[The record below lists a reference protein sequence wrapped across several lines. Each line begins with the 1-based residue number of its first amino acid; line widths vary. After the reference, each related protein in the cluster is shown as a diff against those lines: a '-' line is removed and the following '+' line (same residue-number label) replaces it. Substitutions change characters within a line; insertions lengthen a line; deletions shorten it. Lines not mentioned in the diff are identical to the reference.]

1 MPVFGA
7 FAASGTLTLQRLS
20 PYALDNFLFA
30 IAYCDWFALA
40 LAGREH
46 PMRSE
51 KSWNSVALSVVILLG
66 ACGGDAGA
74 QERLDEIVIAAD
86 RQTMGNASDAFQSVT
101 RLSGADLQRTTA
113 ASLADLLATRPG
125 VAASTFAPGASRPNI
140 RGLDD
145 YRVRVQEN
153 GIGTHD
159 ASDFSQDHQVPVDP
173 LSADS
178 VELIRGPATLRYG
191 NQAIGGVVNASNN
204 RIPQN
209 LVPEHFSA
217 RLKGGMTSVDRGIG
231 GAASVDASGDNI
243 AIHADAFGR
252 DAGDYRIPGGVQANT
267 RLRSAGQSVGGSYI
281 FDGGYIGTAIQH
293 IASTYHIPGVNDARQ
308 NTRISLEQT
317 KVTSKGEWRAPVEG
331 IDAVRFAFGISDY
344 KHDELGLP
352 ADGVLNTI
360 ANKEIEGRFEMDHA
374 SIGTPLGALT
384 GSWGVQASNRKL
396 GTQGVLGGLLAPTNT
411 DAAAGFVFEQLQLS
425 DTVKMQA
432 AGRIESISV
441 TGLAPVFPV
450 NFLPPPDVFSESP
463 AMREFAPK
471 SVSVGLLKNLPWDM
485 VASLSAQRAQRAP
498 AAPELFSRGSDG
510 ASGTFVI
517 GNPDLKLET
526 AESLELGLRR
536 ATGQLRFEASLYYTR
551 YLDFIYKQV
560 TGNFCTDVF
569 ASCGAAGPL
578 LQVAYGQRDAN
589 FRGAEIAAQLDVAP
603 LGDGMFGFDGQ
614 FDVVRATFADGS
626 NVPRIAPMRAG
637 AGIWWRDAQWQTRV
651 GLLHVF
657 TQEDIGFNETP
668 TAGYNLLRAEV
679 SYTHAFTKID
689 GGLREMTFGVVGD
702 NLLDERIRNHISFKK
717 AEVLQPGLGVR
728 LFTSLR
734 F

>member
-1 MPVFGA
+1 M
-7 FAASGTLTLQRLS
+7 RL
-20 PYALDNFLFA
+20 
-30 IAYCDWFALA
+30 I
-40 LAGREH
+40 R
-46 PMRSE
+46 
-51 KSWNSVALSVVILLG
+51 SWNPLAPATAALMSA
-66 ACGGDAGA
+66 ACCGELHA
-74 QERLDEIVIAAD
+74 QEVLQEIAVVTD
-86 RQTMGNASDAFQSVT
+86 RARTGNASDGFQST
-101 RLSGADLQRTTA
+101 TQLNGADLQRTTA
-113 ASLADLLATRPG
+113 ASLADLLATQPG

-153 GIGTHD
+153 GIGSHD

-173 LSADS
+173 LVADI

-191 NQAIGGVVNASNN
+191 NQAIGGVVNATNN

-209 LVPEHFSA
+209 LVPDHFSA
-217 RLKGGMTSVDRGIG
+217 RLKGGTTSVDHGID
-231 GAASVDASGDNI
+231 GAASVDASGENI

-252 DAGDYRIPGGVQANT
+252 NAGDYRIPGGVQANT

-281 FDGGYIGTAIQH
+281 FDGGYVGTAIQH
-293 IASTYHIPGVNDARQ
+293 ITSLYHIPGINEASQ

-352 ADGVLNTI
+352 ANGVLNTI
-360 ANKEIEGRFEMDHA
+360 SNKEIEGRFEIDHA
-374 SIGTPLGALT
+374 AVATPLGALT
-384 GSWGVQASNRKL
+384 GNWGLQASNRKL
-396 GTQGVLGGLLAPTNT
+396 GTQGTLGGLLAPTNT
-411 DAAAGFVFEQLQLS
+411 DAVAGFVFEQLQLS
-425 DTVKMQA
+425 ETLRLQA
-432 AGRIESISV
+432 AGRIESITVS
-441 TGLAPVFPV
+441 GLAPVFPA
-450 NFLPPPDVFSESP
+450 NFLPPPDSFSQS
-463 AMREFAPK
+463 AAARDFAPK
-471 SVSVGLLKNLPWDM
+471 SFSVGLLKNLPWDM

-526 AESLELGLRR
+526 AESLELGLKRI
-536 ATGQLRFEASLYYTR
+536 TGPFRFEASLYATR
-551 YLDFIYKQV
+551 YRDFIYKQV
-560 TGNFCTDVF
+560 TGNFCTDAF
-569 ASCGAAGPL
+569 ASCGASGPL

-589 FRGAEIAAQLDVAP
+589 FRGAELAAQYDIAP
-603 LGDGMFGFDGQ
+603 LSDGTFGIDGQ

-626 NVPRIAPMRAG
+626 NVPRIAPMRLG
-637 AGIWWRDAQWQTRV
+637 GGVWWRSAAWQARI
-651 GLLHVF
+651 GLLHAF
-657 TQEDIGFNETP
+657 TQNDIALNETS
-668 TAGYNLLRAEV
+668 TAGYNLLKVEL
-679 SYTHAFTKID
+679 SHTHIFTKTD

-717 AEVLQPGLGVR
+717 SEVLQPGLGVR
-728 LFTSLR
+728 LFTSLH

>member
-1 MPVFGA
+1 VKPIRAWNPLAPAIVGMMS
-7 FAASGTLTLQRLS
+7 AA
-20 PYALDNFLFA
+20 
-30 IAYCDWFALA
+30 CC
-40 LAGREH
+40 
-46 PMRSE
+46 SE
-51 KSWNSVALSVVILLG
+51 LR
-66 ACGGDAGA
+66 A
-74 QERLDEIVIAAD
+74 QEVLQEIAVVTD
-86 RQTMGNASDAFQSVT
+86 RERSGNASDGFQST
-101 RLSGADLQRTTA
+101 TALSGADLQRTTA
-113 ASLADLLATRPG
+113 ASLADLLATQPG

-173 LSADS
+173 LSADK

-191 NQAIGGVVNASNN
+191 NQAIGGVVNATNN
-204 RIPQN
+204 RIPQS
-209 LVPEHFSA
+209 LVPDHFSA
-217 RLKGGMTSVDRGIG
+217 RLKGGTTSVDHGID
-231 GAASVDASGDNI
+231 GAASVDASGENI

-252 DAGDYRIPGGVQANT
+252 SAGDYRTPDGVQANT
-267 RLRSAGQSVGGSYI
+267 RLRSAGQSVGGSWI
-281 FDGGYIGTAIQH
+281 FDGGYVGTAIQH
-293 IASTYHIPGVNDARQ
+293 LTSTYHIPGINDARQ
-308 NTRISLEQT
+308 GTRISLEQT
-317 KVTSKGEWRAPVEG
+317 KVTSKGEWRAPVAG

-360 ANKEIEGRFEMDHA
+360 SNKEIEGRFEIDHA
-374 SIGTPLGALT
+374 AVATPLGALT
-384 GSWGVQASNRKL
+384 GNWGLQASNRKL
-396 GTQGVLGGLLAPTNT
+396 GTQGTLGGLLAPTNT
-411 DAAAGFVFEQLQLS
+411 DAVAGFVFEQLQLS
-425 DTVKMQA
+425 ESLKLQA

-441 TGLAPVFPV
+441 SGLAPVFPA
-450 NFLPPPDVFSESP
+450 NFLPPLDMFSQS
-463 AMREFAPK
+463 AAARDFAPK
-471 SVSVGLLKNLPWDM
+471 SFSVGLLKNLPWDM

-526 AESLELGLRR
+526 AESLEIGLKR
-536 ATGQLRFEASLYYTR
+536 ATGPLRFEAGLYYTR

-569 ASCGAAGPL
+569 ASCGATGPL

-589 FRGAEIAAQLDVAP
+589 FRGAELAAQLDVSP
-603 LGDGMFGFDGQ
+603 LGDGMFGIDGQ

-626 NVPRIAPMRAG
+626 NVPRIAPMRLG
-637 AGIWWRDAQWQTRV
+637 GGVWWRSAEWQTRI
-651 GLLHVF
+651 GLLHAF
-657 TQEDIGFNETP
+657 TQDDIALNETS
-668 TAGYNLLRAEV
+668 TAGYNLLKAEL
-679 SYTHAFTKID
+679 SYTHAFARTD
-689 GGLREMTFGVVGD
+689 SGLREMTVGLVGE
-702 NLLDERIRNHISFKK
+702 NLLDERVRNHISFKK

>member
-1 MPVFGA
+1 V
-7 FAASGTLTLQRLS
+7 RL
-20 PYALDNFLFA
+20 
-30 IAYCDWFALA
+30 I
-40 LAGREH
+40 R
-46 PMRSE
+46 
-51 KSWNSVALSVVILLG
+51 SWNPLAPATAALMSA
-66 ACGGDAGA
+66 ACCGELHA
-74 QERLDEIVIAAD
+74 QEVLQEIAVVTD
-86 RQTMGNASDAFQSVT
+86 RARTGNASDGFQST
-101 RLSGADLQRTTA
+101 TTLGGDELQRRTA
-113 ASLADLLATRPG
+113 ASLADLLATQPG

-173 LSADS
+173 LVADS

-191 NQAIGGVVNASNN
+191 NQAIGGVVNATNN

-209 LVPEHFSA
+209 LVPDHFSA
-217 RLKGGMTSVDRGIG
+217 RLKGGTTSVAHGID
-231 GAASVDASGDNI
+231 GAASVDASGENI

-252 DAGDYRIPGGVQANT
+252 NAGDYRIPGGVQANT
-267 RLRSAGQSVGGSYI
+267 RLRSAGQSVGGSWI
-281 FDGGYIGTAIQH
+281 FDSGYIGTAIQH
-293 IASTYHIPGVNDARQ
+293 ITSIYHIPGISEASQ

-360 ANKEIEGRFEMDHA
+360 SNKEIEGRFEIDHA
-374 SIGTPLGALT
+374 AVATPLGALT
-384 GSWGVQASNRKL
+384 GNWGLQASNRKL
-396 GTQGVLGGLLAPTNT
+396 GTQGTLGGLLAPTNT
-411 DAAAGFVFEQLQLS
+411 DAVAGFVFEQLQLS
-425 DTVKMQA
+425 ETLRLQA
-432 AGRIESISV
+432 AGRIESITVS
-441 TGLAPVFPV
+441 GLAPVFPA
-450 NFLPPPDVFSESP
+450 NFLPPPDSFSQS
-463 AMREFAPK
+463 AAARDFAPK
-471 SVSVGLLKNLPWDM
+471 SFSVGLLKNLPWDM

-526 AESLELGLRR
+526 AESLELGLKRI
-536 ATGQLRFEASLYYTR
+536 TGAFRFEASLYATR
-551 YLDFIYKQV
+551 YRDFIYKQV

-569 ASCGAAGPL
+569 ASCGASGPL

-589 FRGAEIAAQLDVAP
+589 FRGAELAAQYDIAP
-603 LGDGMFGFDGQ
+603 LGDGTFGIDGQ

-626 NVPRIAPMRAG
+626 NVPRIAPMRLG
-637 AGIWWRDAQWQTRV
+637 GGIWWRSASWQTRI
-651 GLLHVF
+651 GLLHAF
-657 TQEDIGFNETP
+657 TQNDVALNETS
-668 TAGYNLLRAEV
+668 TAGYNLLKVEL
-679 SYTHAFTKID
+679 SHTHIFTKTD